1 MTDVTTTAEQAL
13 EIGAGVCQDHV
24 HAFMSVARIFGFLRV
39 TSGYLMMET
48 DTIQT
53 ASHAWAEVYLDGL
66 GWVGFD
72 VSNAISPDQ
81 RYIKLAS
88 GLIMPMW
95 FQFLVS
101 GSELVVN
108 VFPQAS

>member
-1 MTDVTTTAEQAL
+1 
-13 EIGAGVCQDHV
+13 
-24 HAFMSVARIFGFLRV
+24 MSVARIFGFPARY
-39 TSGYLMMET
+39 TAGYLMMET

-88 GLIMPMW
+88 GFDYADVVPISG
-95 FQFLVS
+95 VRIGT
-101 GSELVVN
+101 GSETY
-108 VFPQAS
+108 FHKHPS